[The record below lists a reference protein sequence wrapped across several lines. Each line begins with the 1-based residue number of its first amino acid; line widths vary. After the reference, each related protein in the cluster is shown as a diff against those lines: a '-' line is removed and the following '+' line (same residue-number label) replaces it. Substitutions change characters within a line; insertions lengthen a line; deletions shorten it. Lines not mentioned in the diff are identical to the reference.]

1 MFNQGDPTGETGAAG
16 VSARIISYDL
26 ARYRD
31 ILQDL
36 HIRISDFA
44 TTDAFYEEYE
54 LALYEYF
61 EGRDICIE
69 DGEMPD
75 EFFRDEE
82 EYERFMSWYSLYFIT
97 DGQNKTFPA
106 LYRQRHRYR
115 LSPFEDDILRS
126 YTGSHIGLYEIQQV
140 EPGRGF
146 EAKDLLEEK
155 LFRVEDSSCSR
166 ILCKWDVICAGF
178 VSGRG
183 LNFLSGFDPVII
195 PTRLKRSLQKG
206 VLDMFRAEREE
217 DEPLGEFLR
226 IHSAATGAHVEK
238 ALDHYYGE
246 PLRNSEGDLLCM
258 ATHHYRISDPNAFM
272 GRIHQSPFFSRASS
286 LENRKSSAP
295 ATLFTWIR
303 QLREGLRIYE
313 TPPLGVLTVEK
324 NRLKA
329 ECNSRE
335 RAKKLKALIEETFGS
350 LVQYRTTVYEDPEVR
365 VPLWDGL
372 RSGPAVS
379 EDGYESWLD
388 EEVPVLGGMT
398 PREAVLAPEG
408 RERLM
413 DLLKEL
419 ENENEKVL
427 RLGLKNDGHPFFPV
441 DKIRKELGL

>member
-1 MFNQGDPTGETGAAG
+1 MFNRRDLKNEKGAAG
-16 VSARIISYDL
+16 KSARIISYDL
-26 ARYRD
+26 ARYRE
-31 ILQDL
+31 IFLDL
-36 HIRISDFA
+36 HFRISDFA

-115 LSPFEDDILRS
+115 LSPFEDEILRS
-126 YTGSHIGLYEIQQV
+126 YAGSYIGLYEIQQV
-140 EPGRGF
+140 EPDRGF
-146 EAKDLLEEK
+146 EARDI
-155 LFRVEDSSCSR
+155 FSDRIYRVEDSFCSR
-166 ILCKWDVICAGF
+166 ILCKWDVIYAGL

-183 LNFLSGFDPVII
+183 LTFLSGFDPIII
-195 PTRLKRSLQKG
+195 PTRLKRSLKKSI
-206 VLDMFRAEREE
+206 LDIFQAERE
-217 DEPLGEFLR
+217 DEETLEEFLR
-226 IHSAATGAHVEK
+226 IHSAMTGSLIEK
-238 ALDHYYGE
+238 TLDHYSEE
-246 PLRNSEGDLLCM
+246 PMRNSEGEFLCL
-258 ATHHYRISDPNAFM
+258 ATHHYRISDPDAFL
-272 GRIHQSPFFSRASS
+272 GRINKSPFFSRASS
-286 LENRKSSAP
+286 MENRKSSGPTAI
-295 ATLFTWIR
+295 FTWVR
-303 QLREGLRIYE
+303 QPREGLKVYE

-335 RAKKLKALIEETFGS
+335 RARKLKALIEETFGS
-350 LVQYRTTVYEDPEVR
+350 LVQHRTTVYEDPEVR
-365 VPLWDGL
+365 VPIWDGL
-372 RSGPAVS
+372 RSSPAAS
-379 EDGYESWLD
+379 EDGYEDWLD
-388 EEVPVLGGMT
+388 EEVPALGGMT

-408 RERLM
+408 RERLT

-419 ENENEKVL
+419 ENENERVL
-427 RLGLKNDGHPFFPV
+427 RLGMKNDGHPFFPV